1 MTPFGAKMRALRRE
15 RGISQKDMAAALGVS
30 PAYLSALEH
39 GRRGAPNWA
48 TVQKI
53 IGYFNVIWDDAE
65 ELERLAWESHPRIV
79 VDTAGLSPEA
89 TLLANLLADKIG
101 RLDKATLDSL
111 IAILRTAGRS
121 MSE

>member
-53 IGYFNVIWDDAE
+53 IGYFNVIWDEAE
-65 ELERLAWESHPRIV
+65 ELERLAWESHPRII

-111 IAILRTAGRS
+111 IAILQTAGRP

>member
-65 ELERLAWESHPRIV
+65 ELERLAWESHPRII

-111 IAILRTAGRS
+111 IAILQTAGRP